1 MNWNEK
7 DIDQLFK
14 NSSEK
19 LSFEYKDVYW
29 KEMEALLPPKKKD
42 GFFWLFT
49 ASSFAVLLL
58 IGIFYSPVKV
68 EHSSIANTSKEQ
80 KPKEKY
86 VPSFSQEK
94 KERKKHSDLHSNNT
108 QNATPQKRETN
119 TLSNNSLEKSSKN
132 TPDLNVSK
140 LSVTPSQNT
149 EKQLKNSR
157 LDKKI
162 QAIEKNRLLFE
173 TNLFSTE
180 EIKNKNNIKN
190 SPTNQKK
197 VISVNRLP
205 LREWK
210 TKQEKNIIP
219 IHPATKTPPIQT
231 RLYIEGALGISQS
244 LITPNKKI
252 GGLYGLG
259 FGVQIRKSRWNF
271 TIGVNGTIG
280 SHNDIRLTRTAKQYS
295 FGSTEVRYD
304 FYYRQLFS
312 VEGNFSVGALFGKH
326 ELSLGI
332 SPSFMVSNKIELKRG
347 LKGGVVEE
355 SSFLGYMEGI
365 NRWNLKP
372 TFGYAYH
379 FNRGWQVGVRG
390 RIQLFNTFQPTFIQ
404 QENTHFPVDGQIF
417 LRKTF
422 NLKRK

>member
-19 LSFEYKDVYW
+19 LSFEYKDAYW

-86 VPSFSQEK
+86 VASFSQEK

-149 EKQLKNSR
+149 EKR
-157 LDKKI
+157 L
-162 QAIEKNRLLFE
+162 
-173 TNLFSTE
+173 
-180 EIKNKNNIKN
+180 KN